1 MTVLCLINQK
11 GGCGKSSTGFHLAGA
26 LAADGRRVLL
36 VDADPQ
42 GSTSQG
48 FFGPGLV
55 ESLPPERTLAVLFD
69 ERFGFADR
77 SRLAL
82 RTEFEGIDVV
92 PANHHLARHNKP
104 EPETGGDLQYAVREL
119 LDELPAYDAV
129 LIDCPPNLYTCS
141 WTAMV
146 ASDRVLIPVP
156 PEDFGTQGIRAV
168 HQAVSNARTLNPS
181 LRRLGH
187 LLTRVDSRLLIHR
200 SYEKELR
207 AAYGELVLDT
217 TVPEAS
223 AFKVA
228 LARRRPV
235 EFHEPGSK
243 AAEATRELMR
253 EIDARLASKQPR
265 QAAGGA

>member
-11 GGCGKSSTGFHLAGA
+11 GGCGKSGTGFHLAGA
-26 LAADGRRVLL
+26 LAADGRRALL

-42 GSTSQG
+42 GSTTQG

-82 RTEFEGIDVV
+82 RTGFEGIDVV

-146 ASDRVLIPVP
+146 ASDRALIPVP
-156 PEDFGTQGIRAV
+156 PEDFGTQGVRAV
-168 HQAVSNARTLNPS
+168 HRAVADARTRNPS
-181 LRRLGH
+181 LRRPGR
-187 LLTRVDSRLLIHR
+187 LLTRADSRLLVRR
-200 SYEKELR
+200 SYAKELR
-207 AAYGELVLDT
+207 AAYGSWCWT
-217 TVPEAS
+217 PPCPRRARSRSRSPAAGRWNPTS
-223 AFKVA
+223 RT
-228 LARRRPV
+228 ARRPRPR
-235 EFHEPGSK
+235 GN
-243 AAEATRELMR
+243 
-253 EIDARLASKQPR
+253 
-265 QAAGGA
+265 

>member
-1 MTVLCLINQK
+1 M
-11 GGCGKSSTGFHLAGA
+11 
-26 LAADGRRVLL
+26 
-36 VDADPQ
+36 
-42 GSTSQG
+42 
-48 FFGPGLV
+48 
-55 ESLPPERTLAVLFD
+55 LFD
-69 ERFGFADR
+69 ERFQFADR

-82 RTEFEGIDVV
+82 PTEFEGIDVV

-104 EPETGGDLQYAVREL
+104 EPETGGDLQYVIREL
-119 LDELPAYDAV
+119 LEELPAYDVV

-168 HQAVSNARTLNPS
+168 HQAVANARTLNPS

-207 AAYGELVLDT
+207 AAYGELVLDV

-235 EFHEPGSK
+235 EFHEPNSK
-243 AAEATRELMR
+243 AAESTRELMR

-265 QAAGGA
+265 RAAGGA